1 MILRSQKGGDVMK
14 DQRFFNEDDVTE
26 ILTDALAVGVM
37 IASVYV
43 ANSYSYHPKLSEE
56 KRQQLRIKKD
66 NDNNRQSASI

>member
-1 MILRSQKGGDVMK
+1 MILRSQNGGDVMK

-43 ANSYSYHPKLSEE
+43 ANSYSYRPKLSEE

-66 NDNNRQSASI
+66 NDNNR